1 MKALDE
7 RSLPALVA
15 QVCIVIV
22 IAVSVTGIFVQGAAL
37 SLMAGAALLV
47 YFLICWRLFTLVT
60 WVPVILSLVMLAL
73 SLWRGISLETL
84 TQGMDRMAFLAALL
98 AVTGMLRVVAQS
110 APEIAAAGRYLT
122 SQPPSRRYWA
132 LSFGG
137 HVFGLLINLGG
148 LAILLDM
155 TRQALAGSGGIPD
168 RMREWKLRRMTTAT
182 LRGFSLVAL
191 WSPFGFGI
199 NLLLLAMPGLSY
211 FQIGPLGFALT
222 FAFGF
227 WGWLVDRLTAPR
239 PTPGAPV
246 TVRPDPD
253 DRGAVARML
262 GHVAGLAVIVF
273 ALNLATGLD
282 FQRALLVGLP
292 VYSLIWAARLGRR
305 RPGGPAGSIRQALGE
320 TLRRFPLA
328 AGELGVFAS
337 AGLLAVLMLELVPVD
352 QVQALIADWQLA
364 PWQMIVLLNLTLFGF
379 GAAGINPI
387 ITASVLGSLVTRLDM
402 PGLSQLAAGIG
413 MAGAWSCVMGFTP
426 FITTVAYAGALIG
439 RPVARVGLFW
449 NGPYCLSALVLWT
462 AALAAAVA
470 VGLI

>member
-1 MKALDE
+1 MKAPDE
-7 RSLPALVA
+7 RSLRALVA
-15 QVCIVIV
+15 QCCIVIV
-22 IAVSVTGIFVQGAAL
+22 IAISITEIFVQGAAL

-47 YFLICWRLFTLVT
+47 YFLICWPLFTVVT
-60 WVPVILSLVMLAL
+60 WVPVILSLFMLAL

-84 TQGMDRMAFLAALL
+84 TQGLDRMAFLASLL

-155 TRQALAGSGGIPD
+155 TRQALDGSGDIPE
-168 RMREWKLRRMTTAT
+168 RTSEWKLRRMTTAV

-211 FQIGPLGFALT
+211 FQIGPIGFALA

-227 WGWLVDRLTAPR
+227 WGWLVDRLTAPK
-239 PTPGAPV
+239 PTPGAATP
-246 TVRPDPD
+246 VRPDPN
-253 DRGAVARML
+253 DRGAVARLL
-262 GHVAGLAVIVF
+262 GHVAGLAAIVF
-273 ALNLATGLD
+273 ALNFATGMD
-282 FQRALLVGLP
+282 FQRALLVGVP
-292 VYSLIWAARLGRR
+292 VYSLIWAARLGRGL
-305 RPGGPAGSIRQALGE
+305 PGGPSGSIRRATGE
-320 TLRRFPLA
+320 TLRRYPLA

-352 QVQALIADWQLA
+352 QVQALIAEWHLA
-364 PWQMIVLLNLTLFGF
+364 PWQMIVAMNLTLFGL
-379 GAAGINPI
+379 GALGINPI
-387 ITASVLGSLVTRLDM
+387 ITASVLGSLVTRLDVA
-402 PGLSQLAAGIG
+402 GLSDLAAAVG

-439 RPVARVGLFW
+439 RSAASVGLVW
-449 NGPYCLSALVLWT
+449 NGPYCVSALVLWT

-470 VGLI
+470 AGII